1 MNLPQE
7 IEVWYIIP
15 AIRKEMA
22 KAMLKKGLRQK
33 EVADRLGVTDA
44 AISQYLKSKR
54 ASEVRFDSTMRADI
68 EKSAERVMKGGN
80 AMKEIQRIVRLCR
93 MKGLVCRTG
102 KKLGNS
108 PGGCRACL
116 GEVCFHE

>member
-15 AIRKEMA
+15 AIRRELA
-22 KAMLKKGLRQK
+22 KAMLKKGLKQK
-33 EVADRLGVTDA
+33 DVADRLGVTDA

-54 ASEVRFDSTMRADI
+54 ASEVRFDSAMREEI
-68 EKSAERVMKGGN
+68 EKSAERIMKGGN
-80 AMKEIQRIVRLCR
+80 AMKEVQCIVRLCR

-108 PGGCRACL
+108 PRGCRACFS
-116 GEVCFHE
+116 EVCFHG